1 MKGMALAVRLK
12 EKDAYDI
19 VYCVR
24 HYPDGTLKLAEV
36 FRPHLTHG
44 LVREGLGKIRRQFL
58 SVEHAGPRWVADFNE
73 TRDPEERVIEQRRAV
88 RAIACRWRGGYTK
101 R

>member
-1 MKGMALAVRLK
+1 
-12 EKDAYDI
+12 
-19 VYCVR
+19 
-24 HYPDGTLKLAEV
+24 LKLAEV

-73 TRDPEERVIEQRRAV
+73 TRDPEERAIEQRRAFELV
-88 RAIACRWRGGYTK
+88 TAWLDAWVSSRGRGSERNATSIPK
-101 R
+101 RRNSLVCLQMARGLY